1 MDVIATINVVIRL
14 ITGDVFFWLANAFS
28 VLWMIDSIGACALT
42 NASAVISVRPFN
54 KSRPTSNA

>member
-42 NASAVISVRPFN
+42 NASAVISRAPIQ
-54 KSRPTSNA
+54 